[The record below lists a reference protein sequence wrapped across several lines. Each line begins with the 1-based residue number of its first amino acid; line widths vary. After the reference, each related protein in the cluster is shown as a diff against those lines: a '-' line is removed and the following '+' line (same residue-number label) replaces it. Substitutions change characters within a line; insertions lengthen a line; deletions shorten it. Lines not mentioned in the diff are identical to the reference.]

1 MEIKYYDRQYR
12 QYEPRKYGT
21 YHHGEG
27 CGWRAGSAS
36 AAADHIKWV
45 EENAPSMSEKLWKIR
60 EQLTI
65 AEKEVFDS
73 IIELP
78 PMKKREVVSKVAI
91 YLGRSNGQ
99 VRLQYN
105 SVVAALKEIY

>member
-27 CGWRAGSAS
+27 CPDR
-36 AAADHIKWV
+36 IKWV

-60 EQLTI
+60 EHLTI
-65 AEKEVFDS
+65 AEKNVFDA

-78 PMKKREVVSKVAI
+78 KMKKREVVSKVARYI
-91 YLGRSNGQ
+91 GRSNGQ
-99 VRLQYN
+99 VRLQCN
-105 SVVAALKEIY
+105 SIWAALKEIY